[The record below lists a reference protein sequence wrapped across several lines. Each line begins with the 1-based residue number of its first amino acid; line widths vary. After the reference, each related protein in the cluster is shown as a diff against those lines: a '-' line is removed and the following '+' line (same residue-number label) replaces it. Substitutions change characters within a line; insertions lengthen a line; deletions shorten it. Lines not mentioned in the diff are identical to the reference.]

1 MVNATILI
9 VDDDELLRISTRVLL
24 EKQGYSVLE
33 AFSGA
38 DALEI
43 SSKNDHAIDLLL
55 TDIIMPDMDGGELA
69 KKIAATRPGIR
80 ILFISGSP
88 HSEIF
93 ERMRIQKDLVLIPK
107 PFESADLLLA
117 IRSALEG

>member
-1 MVNATILI
+1 MSSTILI
-9 VDDDELLRISTRVLL
+9 ADDDELLRISTRMLL

-38 DALEI
+38 NALEI
-43 SSKNDHAIDLLL
+43 SSKSDHAIDLLL
-55 TDIIMPDMDGGELA
+55 TDIVMPDMDGGELA
-69 KKIAATRPGIR
+69 EKIATTRPGIR

-88 HSEIF
+88 HAEIF